1 VGQTLGLLAR
11 LNLMLSEIF
20 DIVAPVFIVVAAGY
34 AAVKGRI
41 FTDEHV
47 DQLMRFA
54 IQFAIPCLL
63 FRATSTIDLAVA
75 FDWRLLLSYYAAA
88 IGSFALA
95 YLIVRKLFKR
105 RPGEAVGIAFG
116 ALFSNLVLLGLPIS
130 ERAWGVEGMA
140 PSFALVSLNAPI
152 CYLVGI
158 TTMELLRADGRS
170 ALDTSRV
177 VVNAIFRN
185 SLMIGIALGFLV
197 NFSGL
202 TLPIPLIGAI
212 DLLARASLPVALF
225 ALGGLLTRY
234 RLSRSLGEAGVISLL
249 SLIIQPALTWLLAW
263 QLQLPDATTRSIVLM
278 SAAAPGLNAYLF
290 AAMYNRGQDSA
301 ASSVLLSTLLSVF
314 TISGWLILL

>member
-1 VGQTLGLLAR
+1 MFA
-11 LNLMLSEIF
+11 EIF

-34 AAVKGRI
+34 SAVRVGI
-41 FTDEHV
+41 FGDEPV
-47 DQLMRFA
+47 DQLMKFA

-75 FDWRLLLSYYAAA
+75 FDWRMLLSYYASA
-88 IGSFALA
+88 ILSFGIA
-95 YLIVRKLFKR
+95 YVVVRRVFKR
-105 RPGEAVGIAFG
+105 RPGESVGIAFG
-116 ALFSNLVLLGLPIS
+116 ALFSNLVLIGLPIS
-130 ERAWGVEGMA
+130 ERAWGAGGMA
-140 PSFALVSLNAPI
+140 PSFALVSVNAPV

-170 ALDTSRV
+170 AVDTARIV
-177 VVNAIFRN
+177 AAAIFRN
-185 SLMIGIALGFLV
+185 SMMIGILLGFFV

-202 TLPIPLIGAI
+202 PLPDILLSAI

-234 RLSRSLGEAGVISLL
+234 QLSKSLGEAGMISVTSLL
-249 SLIIQPALTWLLAW
+249 LQPALTWLIAW
-263 QLQLPDATTRSIVLM
+263 ELGLPEDTTRVIVLM
-278 SAAAPGLNAYLF
+278 AASAPGLNAYLF

-301 ASSVLLSTLLSVF
+301 ASAVLLSTLLSLF

>member
-1 VGQTLGLLAR
+1 MFA
-11 LNLMLSEIF
+11 EIF

-34 AAVKGRI
+34 SAVRVGI
-41 FTDEHV
+41 FGDEPV
-47 DQLMRFA
+47 DQLMKFA

-75 FDWRLLLSYYAAA
+75 FDWRMLLSYYASA
-88 IGSFALA
+88 ILSFGIA
-95 YLIVRKLFKR
+95 YVVVRRVFKR
-105 RPGEAVGIAFG
+105 RPGESVGIAFG
-116 ALFSNLVLLGLPIS
+116 ALFSNLVLIGLPIS
-130 ERAWGVEGMA
+130 ERAWGAGGMA
-140 PSFALVSLNAPI
+140 PSFALVSVNAPV

-170 ALDTSRV
+170 AVDTARIV
-177 VVNAIFRN
+177 ATAIFRN
-185 SLMIGIALGFLV
+185 SMMIGILLGFFV

-202 TLPIPLIGAI
+202 PLPDILLSAI

-234 RLSRSLGEAGVISLL
+234 QLSKSLGEAGMISVTSLL
-249 SLIIQPALTWLLAW
+249 LQPALTWLIAW
-263 QLQLPDATTRSIVLM
+263 ELGLPEDTTRVIVLM
-278 SAAAPGLNAYLF
+278 AASAPGLNAYLF

-301 ASSVLLSTLLSVF
+301 ASAVLLSTLLSLF

>member
-1 VGQTLGLLAR
+1 
-11 LNLMLSEIF
+11 
-20 DIVAPVFIVVAAGY
+20 
-34 AAVKGRI
+34 
-41 FTDEHV
+41 
-47 DQLMRFA
+47 
-54 IQFAIPCLL
+54 
-63 FRATSTIDLAVA
+63 
-75 FDWRLLLSYYAAA
+75 LLSYYAAA
-88 IGSFALA
+88 IGSFAIA
-95 YLIVRKLFKR
+95 FIIVFKGFKR

-140 PSFALVSLNAPI
+140 PSFALVSVNAPI

-170 ALDTSRV
+170 AVETAGI
-177 VVNAIFRN
+177 VVNSIFRN
-185 SLMIGIALGFLV
+185 SLMIGILLGFLV

-202 TLPIPLIGAI
+202 SLPEPLIGAI

-234 RLSRSLGEAGVISLL
+234 KLSKSLGEAGLISTM
-249 SLIIQPALTWLLAW
+249 SLIVQPALTWLLAW
-263 QLQLPDATTRSIVLM
+263 QLQLPDATTRAIVLM
-278 SAAAPGLNAYLF
+278 AAAAPGLNAYLF

>member
-1 VGQTLGLLAR
+1 
-11 LNLMLSEIF
+11 MLSEIF
-20 DIVAPVFIVVAAGY
+20 NIVAPVFIVVAAGY
-34 AAVKGRI
+34 AAVRSRI
-41 FTDEHV
+41 LADDPI
-47 DQLMRFA
+47 DQLMKFA

-63 FRATSTIDLAVA
+63 FSATSTIDLAVA
-75 FDWRLLLSYYAAA
+75 FNWRLLLSYYAAA

-95 YLIVRKLFKR
+95 YVVVRYGFKR

-130 ERAWGVEGMA
+130 ERAWGIDGMA
-140 PSFALVSLNAPI
+140 PSFALVSVNAPI

-158 TTMELLRADGRS
+158 TSMELLRADGRS
-170 ALDTSRV
+170 FVETSRI

-185 SLMIGIALGFLV
+185 SMMIGITLGFLV

-202 TLPIPLIGAI
+202 PLPDPLLGAI

-234 RLSRSLGEAGVISLL
+234 QLSKSLGEAGVISTI
-249 SLIIQPALTWLLAW
+249 SLVVQPALVWLLAW
-263 QLQLPDATTRSIVLM
+263 FVQLPDATTRAIVLM
-278 SAAAPGLNAYLF
+278 AAAAPGLNAYLF

>member
-1 VGQTLGLLAR
+1 
-11 LNLMLSEIF
+11 MLYEIF
-20 DIVAPVFIVVAAGY
+20 DIVAPVFIVVGAGY
-34 AAVKGRI
+34 AAVKGKLLA
-41 FTDEHV
+41 DEPI
-47 DQLMRFA
+47 DQLMKFA

-88 IGSFALA
+88 IACFGLA
-95 YLIVRKLFKR
+95 YLVVRKGFKR
-105 RPGEAVGIAFG
+105 RPGEAVGVAFA

-130 ERAWGVEGMA
+130 ERAWGIDGMA
-140 PSFALVSLNAPI
+140 PSFALVSVNAPI

-170 ALDTSRV
+170 AIDTSRI

-185 SLMIGIALGFLV
+185 SLMIGILLGFCV

-202 TLPIPLIGAI
+202 PLPTPLLGAI

-234 RLSRSLGEAGVISLL
+234 QLSKSLGEAGLIAVM
-249 SLIIQPALTWLLAW
+249 SLILQPALTWLLAW
-263 QLQLPDATTRSIVLM
+263 QLQLPDATTRAIVLM
-278 SAAAPGLNAYLF
+278 AAAAPGLNAYLF
-290 AAMYNRGQDSA
+290 AAMYNRSQDVA

-314 TISGWLILL
+314 TISAWLLLL

>member
-1 VGQTLGLLAR
+1 MFA
-11 LNLMLSEIF
+11 EIF
-20 DIVAPVFIVVAAGY
+20 NVVAPVFIVVAAGY
-34 AAVKGRI
+34 AAVRSRI
-41 FTDEHV
+41 LADEPI
-47 DQLMRFA
+47 DQLMKFA

-63 FRATSTIDLAVA
+63 FSATSTIDLAVA
-75 FDWRLLLSYYAAA
+75 FNWRLLLSYYAAA
-88 IGSFALA
+88 ICSFAIA
-95 YLIVRKLFKR
+95 YVVVRYGFKR

-130 ERAWGVEGMA
+130 ERAWGIDGMA
-140 PSFALVSLNAPI
+140 PSFALVSVNAPI

-170 ALDTSRV
+170 FVETSRI

-185 SLMIGIALGFLV
+185 SMMIGITLGFLV

-202 TLPIPLIGAI
+202 PLPGALLGAI

-234 RLSRSLGEAGVISLL
+234 QLSKSLGEAGVISTI
-249 SLIIQPALTWLLAW
+249 SLIVQPALVWLLAW
-263 QLQLPDATTRSIVLM
+263 FVQLPDATTRAIVLM
-278 SAAAPGLNAYLF
+278 AAAAPGLNAYLF

-301 ASSVLLSTLLSVF
+301 ASSVLLSTLLSLF
-314 TISGWLILL
+314 TITGWLILL

>member
-1 VGQTLGLLAR
+1 MFT
-11 LNLMLSEIF
+11 EIF
-20 DIVAPVFIVVAAGY
+20 DIVAPVFIVVGAGY
-34 AAVKGRI
+34 AAVKAKI
-41 FTDEHV
+41 LAHEPI
-47 DQLMRFA
+47 DQLMKFA

-63 FRATSTIDLAVA
+63 FSATSTIDLAVA

-88 IGSFALA
+88 ISSFAIT
-95 YLIVRKLFKR
+95 YFIVRKGFKR

-170 ALDTSRV
+170 AIETSRT

-185 SLMIGIALGFLV
+185 SLMIGISLGFLV

-202 TLPIPLIGAI
+202 SLPDPLVGAI

-234 RLSRSLGEAGVISLL
+234 QLSKSLGEAGVISLM
-249 SLIIQPALTWLLAW
+249 SLIVQPALVWLLAW
-263 QLQLPDATTRSIVLM
+263 QLQLPDATTRVIVLM
-278 SAAAPGLNAYLF
+278 AAAAPGINAYLF
-290 AAMYNRGQDSA
+290 AAMYNRGQDTA

>member
-1 VGQTLGLLAR
+1 MFA
-11 LNLMLSEIF
+11 EIF

-34 AAVKGRI
+34 SAVRGGI
-41 FTDEHV
+41 LGDEPV
-47 DQLMRFA
+47 DQLMKFA

-75 FDWRLLLSYYAAA
+75 FDWRMLLSYYASA
-88 IGSFALA
+88 ILSFAIA
-95 YLIVRKLFKR
+95 YVIARRGFKR
-105 RPGEAVGIAFG
+105 RPGESVGIAFG

-130 ERAWGVEGMA
+130 ERAWGAGGMA
-140 PSFALVSLNAPI
+140 PSFALVSVNAPV

-170 ALDTSRV
+170 AVDTARIV
-177 VVNAIFRN
+177 VSAIFRN
-185 SLMIGIALGFLV
+185 SMMIGILLGFFV

-202 TLPIPLIGAI
+202 PLPGTLLSAI

-234 RLSRSLGEAGVISLL
+234 QLSKSLGEAGLISVISLL
-249 SLIIQPALTWLLAW
+249 LQPALTWLIAW
-263 QLQLPDATTRSIVLM
+263 ELGLPEDTTRVIVLM
-278 SAAAPGLNAYLF
+278 AASAPGLNAYLF

-301 ASSVLLSTLLSVF
+301 ASAVLLSTLCSLF
-314 TISGWLILL
+314 TISGWLLVL